1 MVIYMCIHLLKY
13 KNFLSIKKKKYILQ
27 EIYKVNYEMEKK
39 KYILYY
45 IIL

>member
-39 KYILYY
+39 KYMYVFIL
-45 IIL
+45 L